1 MIYLRRLLYLVILL
15 LALACM
21 LVLGLLG
28 QNQAQVSL
36 RLLEYQTP
44 EYSVFWWLLAAF
56 GAGLS
61 LGLLLLL
68 ISNLKHLFEQRAVV
82 KEVKQRDK
90 EIAVLQDE
98 RDQLKVE
105 RLRSSSEA
113 EPPPP
118 AAS

>member
-1 MIYLRRLLYLVILL
+1 MTFIRRFLYLVILL

-56 GAGLS
+56 GAGLL

-68 ISNLKHLFEQRAVV
+68 ISNLKHLFDQRAMTRDL
-82 KEVKQRDK
+82 KQREK
-90 EIAVLQDE
+90 QLGSLRDE
-98 RDQLKVE
+98 LDQLKVE
-105 RLRSSSEA
+105 RMGAPVEA
-113 EPPPP
+113 DSPEPD
-118 AAS
+118 AI